1 MHVLDLTEK
10 NLNKNI
16 FKLCIPV
23 AIENI
28 LHMSVFISDTIMV
41 GRLGTYAIASV
52 GLAGT
57 IFFCYLHG
65 ILLSQCRCGQYCCK
79 AYRSKRK

>member
-1 MHVLDLTEK
+1 MHLLDITEK

-28 LHMSVFISDTIMV
+28 LHMSVFISDTVMV
-41 GRLGTYAIASV
+41 GRLGTDAIASV

-57 IFFCYLHG
+57 LFFYNLHG
-65 ILLSQCRCGQYCCK
+65 ILRTQCRLCQ
-79 AYRSKRK
+79 